1 MQEEIKKYPTDYIH
15 LEDMAMKTAA
25 QYFGEELLGYLG
37 VEEKPVRVVPTEII
51 QLEARRLYQ
60 DFNYEMENGWWY
72 HFEFESD
79 EITDEDLMRFREYE
93 AATSRIYKVPVI
105 TCVICSA
112 KVKKLKT
119 EITRGLNTYRV
130 QVIRLKGKDADIL
143 FEKLKKKGK
152 MEREDIVPVLLSLL
166 MDGRMKIKDRILKG
180 IYYVKKEEEKLSDT
194 EIGKIQAVLYAFA
207 NKLLKAVL
215 YAFANKLLTAEE
227 LEEIKEAIAMT
238 KLGEMLFDDG
248 VKAGE
253 KKGEEKMS
261 RLTIRL
267 LDEKRYGDL
276 ERAVKDLEYRKELY
290 KIFGI

>member
-207 NKLLKAVL
+207 NKLL
-215 YAFANKLLTAEE
+215 TAEE

>member
-1 MQEEIKKYPTDYIH
+1 
-15 LEDMAMKTAA
+15 
-25 QYFGEELLGYLG
+25 
-37 VEEKPVRVVPTEII
+37 
-51 QLEARRLYQ
+51 
-60 DFNYEMENGWWY
+60 
-72 HFEFESD
+72 
-79 EITDEDLMRFREYE
+79 
-93 AATSRIYKVPVI
+93 
-105 TCVICSA
+105 
-112 KVKKLKT
+112 
-119 EITRGLNTYRV
+119 
-130 QVIRLKGKDADIL
+130 
-143 FEKLKKKGK
+143 
-152 MEREDIVPVLLSLL
+152 MEREDIIPVLLSPL
-166 MDGRMKIKDRILKG
+166 MDGRMKIKDRILEG

-207 NKLLKAVL
+207 NKLL
-215 YAFANKLLTAEE
+215 TAEE
-227 LEEIKEAIAMT
+227 LEEIKDAIAMT

>member
-93 AATSRIYKVPVI
+93 ADTSRIYKVPVI

-152 MEREDIVPVLLSLL
+152 MEREDIVPVLLSPL
-166 MDGRMKIKDRILKG
+166 MDGRMKIKDRILEE

-194 EIGKIQAVLYAFA
+194 EIGKIQ
-207 NKLLKAVL
+207 AVL

>member
-1 MQEEIKKYPTDYIH
+1 
-15 LEDMAMKTAA
+15 
-25 QYFGEELLGYLG
+25 
-37 VEEKPVRVVPTEII
+37 
-51 QLEARRLYQ
+51 
-60 DFNYEMENGWWY
+60 
-72 HFEFESD
+72 
-79 EITDEDLMRFREYE
+79 
-93 AATSRIYKVPVI
+93 
-105 TCVICSA
+105 
-112 KVKKLKT
+112 
-119 EITRGLNTYRV
+119 
-130 QVIRLKGKDADIL
+130 
-143 FEKLKKKGK
+143 
-152 MEREDIVPVLLSLL
+152 MEREDIVPVLLSPL
-166 MDGRMKIKDRILKG
+166 MDGRMKIKDRILEG
-180 IYYVKKEEEKLSDT
+180 IYYVKKEEKLSDT
-194 EIGKIQAVLYAFA
+194 EIGKIQ
-207 NKLLKAVL
+207 AVL

>member
-1 MQEEIKKYPTDYIH
+1 
-15 LEDMAMKTAA
+15 
-25 QYFGEELLGYLG
+25 
-37 VEEKPVRVVPTEII
+37 
-51 QLEARRLYQ
+51 
-60 DFNYEMENGWWY
+60 
-72 HFEFESD
+72 
-79 EITDEDLMRFREYE
+79 
-93 AATSRIYKVPVI
+93 
-105 TCVICSA
+105 
-112 KVKKLKT
+112 
-119 EITRGLNTYRV
+119 
-130 QVIRLKGKDADIL
+130 
-143 FEKLKKKGK
+143 
-152 MEREDIVPVLLSLL
+152 MEREDIIPVLLSPL
-166 MDGRMKIKDRILKG
+166 MDGRMKIKDRILEG
-180 IYYVKKEEEKLSDT
+180 IYYVKKEEKLSDT
-194 EIGKIQAVLYAFA
+194 EIGKIQ
-207 NKLLKAVL
+207 AVL

>member
-152 MEREDIVPVLLSLL
+152 MEREDIIPVLLSPL
-166 MDGRMKIKDRILKG
+166 MDGRMKIKDRILEG

-194 EIGKIQAVLYAFA
+194 EIGKIQ
-207 NKLLKAVL
+207 AVL